1 MKCSLGATGTTGR
14 IPVPVVRTGTTQR
27 RTRTTTSVRA
37 SFVMALKRSSLVLYG
52 EGRPMLCG
60 QPICPS
66 SENTFRGLIERLVA
80 LSKSGVNK

>member
-1 MKCSLGATGTTGR
+1 MKCSLEATGTTGR

-37 SFVMALKRSSLVLYG
+37 SFVMTRKTLFVSMYC